1 MIESRRV
8 GSTTVLRV
16 QGKLNAETGLRQA
29 MRAAFEEGSPAVVF
43 NLHEVTG
50 VDSSGLAEL
59 LSCESIASSR
69 GSRLVICSPSSKAN
83 AVILV
88 AQLHQ
93 VLNVYTTEEQAL
105 ASISSPS

>member
-8 GSTTVLRV
+8 GPATVVRV
-16 QGKLNAETGLRQA
+16 QGRLTAEIGLRQA
-29 MRAAFEEGSPAVVF
+29 MRAAFDEGSPAVIF
-43 NLHEVTG
+43 NLGEVTG

-88 AQLHQ
+88 AQLHH
-93 VLNVYTTEEQAL
+93 VLNVYMTEEQAL
-105 ASISSPS
+105 ASIKPS

>member
-1 MIESRRV
+1 
-8 GSTTVLRV
+8 L
-16 QGKLNAETGLRQA
+16 KD
-29 MRAAFEEGSPAVVF
+29 
-43 NLHEVTG
+43 VTG

-59 LSCESIASSR
+59 LSCESIASTR

-93 VLNVYTTEEQAL
+93 VLNVYMTEEQAL
-105 ASISSPS
+105 ASIKPA